1 MGRADEGG
9 LCGPA
14 EVAWYIR
21 LLPVV
26 VLVGGFLVD
35 MLNPTQYTSAAFYSV
50 APVLAAPL
58 LSLQGTMVVGL
69 VAITADTAVLA
80 HFGRLRG
87 LSGMSELL
95 TVSLVAVVAVFI
107 NRLLRVRESR
117 LRSARSVT
125 ATVQRAVLPEPPA
138 RVGDLRIAARY
149 EAAEAEAEIGGDLYA
164 VQDTPYGLRC
174 VVGDVRGKGLDA
186 VEAATLV
193 LGTFRMA
200 ADERATLS
208 DVAGQMHQALRRE
221 LGRRDDGERLEWFA
235 TAVLAEFPH
244 GGEHVRLVNLG
255 HPAPL
260 LLRGGQVR
268 AVEPSEYGLLLV
280 EGLGEAVGEG
290 DAVVDTV
297 PFPPGSTLLMCTD
310 GVTEAR
316 DARGRFYDPQ
326 DRLAG
331 VQRDSPAGLLEALLA
346 DVHRHT
352 GGPTDDDMALLAVMR
367 DDRPLPPGSG
377 PRRRAS

>member
-26 VLVGGFLVD
+26 VLVGGFFVD
-35 MLNPTQYTSAAFYSV
+35 MLTPTQYTSAAFYSV

-69 VAITADTAVLA
+69 AAITADAGVLA
-80 HFGRLRG
+80 HYGRLRG

-107 NRLLRVRESR
+107 NRLLEARESR

-138 RVGDLRIAARY
+138 RVGDLRIAACY

-174 VVGDVRGKGLDA
+174 IVGDVRGKGLDA

-200 ADERATLS
+200 ADEQATLA
-208 DVAGQMHQALRRE
+208 DVAGQMHRALRRE

-260 LLRGGQVR
+260 LLRGGRVH

-280 EGLGEAVGEG
+280 EGLAEGVGEG

-297 PFPPGSTLLMCTD
+297 PFPAGSTLLLCTD

-316 DARGRFYDPQ
+316 DARGRFYDPPA
-326 DRLAG
+326 RLAG
-331 VQRDSPAGLLEALLA
+331 VRRGGPAELLEALLA

-352 GGPTDDDMALLAVMR
+352 GGPTDDDMALLAVTR
-367 DDRPLPPGSG
+367 DAPSPSPDPGPG
-377 PRRRAS
+377 RRAP

>member
-1 MGRADEGG
+1 MGRADDEGFG
-9 LCGPA
+9 GA
-14 EVAWYIR
+14 ADVAWYIR

-26 VLVGGFLVD
+26 VLVGGFCVD
-35 MLNPTQYTSAAFYSV
+35 LITPTMYTSAAFYSV

-58 LSLQGTMVVGL
+58 LSMRATMVVGL
-69 VAITADTAVLA
+69 AAITADTWILA

-107 NRLLRVRESR
+107 NRLLEARESR

-149 EAAEAEAEIGGDLYA
+149 VAAEEEAEIGGDLYA

-193 LGTFRMA
+193 LGSFRMA
-200 ADERATLS
+200 ADEQATLA
-208 DVAGQMHQALRRE
+208 DVARQMLRALMREVGRRE
-221 LGRRDDGERLEWFA
+221 DGERLEWFA

-244 GGEHVRLVNLG
+244 GGDHVRLVNLG

-260 LLRGGQVR
+260 LLRGGRVR
-268 AVEPSEYGLLLV
+268 AADPSESGLLLV
-280 EGLGEAVGEG
+280 EGLGEA

-297 PFPPGSTLLMCTD
+297 PFPAGSTLLLCTD

-316 DARGRFYDPQ
+316 DAKGRFYDLAG
-326 DRLAG
+326 RLAG
-331 VQRDSPAGLLEALLA
+331 VRRGGPAELLDALLE
-346 DVHRHT
+346 DVHRHA
-352 GGPTDDDMALLAVMR
+352 GGPTDDDMALLAVTR
-367 DDRPLPPGSG
+367 DR
-377 PRRRAS
+377 

>member
-1 MGRADEGG
+1 
-9 LCGPA
+9 
-14 EVAWYIR
+14 
-21 LLPVV
+21 
-26 VLVGGFLVD
+26 
-35 MLNPTQYTSAAFYSV
+35 
-50 APVLAAPL
+50 
-58 LSLQGTMVVGL
+58 
-69 VAITADTAVLA
+69 
-80 HFGRLRG
+80 
-87 LSGMSELL
+87 MSELL

-107 NRLLRVRESR
+107 NRLLQVRESR

-138 RVGDLRIAARY
+138 RVGDLRIAACY

-221 LGRRDDGERLEWFA
+221 LGRRDEGERLEWFA

-244 GGEHVRLVNLG
+244 GGEYVRLVNLG

-290 DAVVDTV
+290 TWWWTRCRSRRVRRCCCAPTASPRPVTRGGASTTRRPGWPGCSATV
-297 PFPPGSTLLMCTD
+297 RPVCWRRCSRTCT
-310 GVTEAR
+310 GTRAAR
-316 DARGRFYDPQ
+316 RTTTWHSWR
-326 DRLAG
+326 
-331 VQRDSPAGLLEALLA
+331 
-346 DVHRHT
+346 
-352 GGPTDDDMALLAVMR
+352 
-367 DDRPLPPGSG
+367 
-377 PRRRAS
+377 